1 MQCIVALLQ
10 VLRRHRH
17 ALQWRCFVVWKVV
30 HAFRHDCYAYST
42 HARTGYSYLLGYS
55 RSTGWAKCR
64 PIHSCQA
71 RCAVR
76 EAIKPLKR
84 AISKMEAELFT
95 LRNMR

>member
-1 MQCIVALLQ
+1 MRCSGDASSYGRSCTHSETIAMRTAL
-10 VLRRHRH
+10 
-17 ALQWRCFVVWKVV
+17 
-30 HAFRHDCYAYST
+30 T
-42 HARTGYSYLLGYS
+42 HARAIPIIIGYSQ
-55 RSTGWAKCR
+55 STGWAKCR